1 MISRARTVTS
11 GLHLPLRRAA
21 LCMDCDE
28 VFEMGDGSCPAC
40 GSETWSTLARFL
52 DMAPSKSRRGAR
64 TPAAAPTKSDRA
76 RIARHL
82 LIVARNRTKL
92 YEHFRRV
99 LAKNSAIQVVLDRRA
114 GDRRAKAVGVPA
126 SVERRRGADRRTRST
141 IDEQLREIGWSLVL
155 LDLLGEPTN
164 SLRAER

>member
-1 MISRARTVTS
+1 MISRARKATS

-21 LCMDCDE
+21 LCLDCDE
-28 VFEMGDGSCPAC
+28 VFQMGDGSCPAC
-40 GSETWSTLARFL
+40 GSETWSMLARFL
-52 DMAPSKSRRGAR
+52 DMVPGKSGRGLR
-64 TPAAAPTKSDRA
+64 IPVAAPTRSERA

-114 GDRRAKAVGVPA
+114 GDRRGKGAPVG
-126 SVERRRGADRRTRST
+126 VERRRGPDRRTRTSV
-141 IDEQLREIGWSLVL
+141 DEQLREIGWSLVL
-155 LDLLGEPTN
+155 LDLLGEPSN
-164 SLRAER
+164 GHRPER

>member
-1 MISRARTVTS
+1 MITRARKVTS
-11 GLHLPLRRAA
+11 GLHFPLRRSA

-40 GSETWSTLARFL
+40 GSATWSTLSRFL
-52 DMAPSKSRRGAR
+52 DMAPSKSGRGAR
-64 TPAAAPTKSDRA
+64 MPAATPTRSERA

-92 YEHFRRV
+92 YEHFRKV
-99 LAKNSAIQVVLDRRA
+99 LARNSAIQVVLDRRS
-114 GDRRAKAVGVPA
+114 GDRRAKSAAVAVD
-126 SVERRRGADRRTRST
+126 RRRGADRRTRAT

-155 LDLLGEPTN
+155 LDLLGDASNGPRT
-164 SLRAER
+164 ER

>member
-1 MISRARTVTS
+1 MISRARKVTS

-52 DMAPSKSRRGAR
+52 DMAPGKGSRGAR
-64 TPAAAPTKSDRA
+64 TPAVAPTRSERA

-99 LAKNSAIQVVLDRRA
+99 LAKNTAIQVVLDRRA
-114 GDRRAKAVGVPA
+114 GDRRAKGVPV
-126 SVERRRGADRRTRST
+126 SVDRRRGPERRTRTT

-155 LDLLGEPTN
+155 LDLLGEPAN
-164 SLRAER
+164 GHRAER

>member
-1 MISRARTVTS
+1 MITRARKVTS
-11 GLHLPLRRAA
+11 GLHIPLRRAA

-52 DMAPSKSRRGAR
+52 DMAPSKSGRGLR
-64 TPAAAPTKSDRA
+64 MPAAPTRSERA

-99 LAKNSAIQVVLDRRA
+99 LARNSAIQVVLDRR
-114 GDRRAKAVGVPA
+114 
-126 SVERRRGADRRTRST
+126 SADRRTKAAPVAAERRRTDRRTRAS

-155 LDLLGEPTN
+155 LDLLGDTSN
-164 SLRAER
+164 GSRAER